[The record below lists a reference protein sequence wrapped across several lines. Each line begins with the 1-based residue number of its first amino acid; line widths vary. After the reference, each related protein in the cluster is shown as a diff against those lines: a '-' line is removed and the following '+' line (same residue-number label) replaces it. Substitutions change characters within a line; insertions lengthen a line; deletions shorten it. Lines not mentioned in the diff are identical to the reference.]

1 MSEHPSEHQKLLEEL
16 DRRMAE
22 ATDVTARAELAALRE
37 RLTSPE
43 VANMARELE
52 RSRPRDRDNLAL
64 EFHDPLL
71 PAMLTTTACVIAS
84 AVCVFA
90 VFGAFESARAS
101 LAGLEVNLWVTA
113 AFSGAFSAAF
123 TAVSFMR
130 CFSVRFDT
138 VGMVSRISGAR
149 WKHLRTGAMPWPNI
163 RSMKE
168 RSDDRVLE
176 VRAAGG
182 AVYEIPMRVANY
194 PILQQHLE
202 NMVRLYGD
210 RVA

>member
-1 MSEHPSEHQKLLEEL
+1 MSEQPTEHQKLLEEL
-16 DRRMAE
+16 DRRMAQ
-22 ATDVTARAELAALRE
+22 ATDAAARAELAALRE

-43 VANMARELE
+43 VLNMARELE
-52 RSRPRDRDNLAL
+52 GSRPRSRDNLAL

-84 AVCVFA
+84 AVCLFA
-90 VFGAFESARAS
+90 VVGGFESSRAS
-101 LAGLEVNLWVTA
+101 VGEWEVNLWVTA
-113 AFSGAFSAAF
+113 AFSGAFSALF
-123 TAVSFMR
+123 TALSFVR

-138 VGMVSRISGAR
+138 VGMVSRISGTR
-149 WKHLRTGAMPWPNI
+149 WKDLRIGAMPWPNI

-168 RSDDRVLE
+168 RADERVLE
-176 VRAAGG
+176 VRAADG

-210 RVA
+210 RTP